1 MLFNLNRLVAS
12 ISIAALTLGVT
23 VAALPAQK
31 ANAQVSGIGS
41 GNVGDLFTRFGA
53 NYTPAG
59 SGVCASGTVPDG
71 YDFCA
76 TDIPFAPAD
85 GYTIVPVTNLRIEAP
100 VDPAVGVTGL
110 DQGTVCSIYSGA
122 ITNWSN
128 LGGPDE
134 PIVVVYRLPGSG
146 TGYIINNACGADGS
160 QVPGAIGARSSGEV
174 VNDVANT
181 PGAIGYVEQANLNGL
196 PSAVS
201 PYFTGPIYVI
211 YDLNNTDVSD
221 LINLILS
228 NPAPEPCYPVL
239 GFCPF

>member
-1 MLFNLNRLVAS
+1 MLGKLKSRFLATSVS
-12 ISIAALTLGVT
+12 VAALTVGM
-23 VAALPAQK
+23 AFAQPAQK
-31 ANAQVSGIGS
+31 ASAQVSGVGS
-41 GNVGDLFTRFGA
+41 TAAADLYNGFGA
-53 NYTPAG
+53 NYGGGG
-59 SGVCASGTVPDG
+59 SGTCASGTDAG
-71 YDFCA
+71 SDFCG
-76 TDIPFAPAD
+76 TDIPFPPAD
-85 GYTIVPVTNLRIEAP
+85 GYTEIPVANLRIEAP

-110 DQGTVCSIYSGA
+110 DQGTVCSIFSGA
-122 ITNWSN
+122 ITNWSQV
-128 LGGPDE
+128 GGPDE
-134 PIVVVYRLPGSG
+134 AIVVVYRLPGSG